1 MSVKRRDLL
10 KNTAGFLASTAIPS
24 SSFAD
29 LASSRQTRSTTENTL
44 NASKQL
50 FLAKAEISKPQLRK
64 FTRTAVAEV
73 IPVRDSSKFLRWR
86 MERKGSPSELEK
98 KAFKGGDIV
107 FLDFGEHLTGYF
119 SFKIEGIGVN
129 IDAPARLRMVFGEV
143 PGDVAEDFHPYHGQ
157 LSQSWLP
164 DEVFNI
170 DPLPQLFRVPR
181 RHAFRYLKIEIVSTS
196 PNYVARFSSFS
207 VEAYTAASAEVSA
220 LPSGTPQS
228 LIEIDRVSLATLR
241 DCMQTV
247 FEDGPR
253 RDQRLWIGDLRL
265 QALTNYVS
273 FRNSALVKRC
283 LYLLAAFPREDGL
296 IRGDVF
302 EKPEPK
308 ASGDFLLDY
317 AALFPVVL
325 QDYVENTSD
334 LETARDLWPTALQQL
349 KLATATVTPEGL
361 FVDPRNIW
369 IFIDWRRELH
379 RDASMQGL
387 LIFALKKAHS
397 LAVRLNG
404 KADAEFL
411 DALIT
416 KMSAAART
424 HFYDSSQ
431 SLFISGPERQI
442 SWASQAWLV
451 IAGILSKDETA
462 TVLKNALKHEGIL
475 SPVTPYLNHYV
486 VEALQVSGLHD
497 EALSLID
504 RYWGGMV
511 RAGADTFWEVYDP
524 ADSKASPYGDV
535 HINSFCHAWS
545 CTPSYFLRAKLLTKS
560 SSFAKISKF
569 QSEG

>member
-1 MSVKRRDLL
+1 
-10 KNTAGFLASTAIPS
+10 
-24 SSFAD
+24 
-29 LASSRQTRSTTENTL
+29 
-44 NASKQL
+44 
-50 FLAKAEISKPQLRK
+50 
-64 FTRTAVAEV
+64 
-73 IPVRDSSKFLRWR
+73 
-86 MERKGSPSELEK
+86 MERKGTPAELGEK
-98 KAFKGGDIV
+98 VFKSGDSV
-107 FLDFGEHLTGYF
+107 FMDFGEHLTGYL

-143 PGDVAEDFHPYHGQ
+143 PGDVAEDFYPYHGQ

-164 DEVFNI
+164 DEVFTV
-170 DPLPQLFRVPR
+170 DPLPQIFRVPR

-196 PNYVARFSSFS
+196 PNYAARFSSFS
-207 VEAYTAASAEVSA
+207 VEAQTSAFAEVPA
-220 LPSGTPQS
+220 LPSGTPQF
-228 LIEIDRVSLATLR
+228 LIEIDKVSLATLR

-273 FRNSALVKRC
+273 FRNTALVKRC

-317 AALFPVVL
+317 AALFAVVL
-325 QDYVENTSD
+325 QDYTENTGD
-334 LETARDLWPTALQQL
+334 LETARDLWPPALQQL

-361 FVDPRNIW
+361 FVDAKNIW

-379 RDASMQGL
+379 RDAAMQGL

-424 HFYDSSQ
+424 HFYDPCQ
-431 SLFISGPERQI
+431 SLFISGPEKQI

-451 IAGILSKDETA
+451 IAGILSKEENA

-486 VEALQVSGLHD
+486 VEALQGSGLHN
-497 EALSLID
+497 EALALID

-545 CTPSYFLRAKLLTKS
+545 CTPSYFLRARSL
-560 SSFAKISKF
+560 A
-569 QSEG
+569 